1 MDTRRPRAKL
11 RRSMAPRPKLASGDT
26 RSHLL
31 GVRLSPEEHRLVHEA
46 AELVA
51 GQPGKTSDV
60 FRPIIVRAARR
71 ILAQAT
77 RKSR

>member
-1 MDTRRPRAKL
+1 
-11 RRSMAPRPKLASGDT
+11 MAPRPKLASGDT

-31 GVRLSPEEHRLVHEA
+31 GVRLSPDEHRLVHEA

-71 ILAQAT
+71 ILAQKAG
-77 RKSR
+77 KAQ